1 MHPAVPP
8 RALAAALLAAALTA
22 CAGNADKEA
31 PLRADTGTS
40 VAGQA
45 NAPVS
50 TPQAN
55 PVVPGADRPNA
66 TAAVSDPVTLAEV
79 DTVIVTASR
88 GLTAIPVTIA
98 VPLIQRLEDRLDAT
112 NVEPLDQIASELEEL
127 REELGKTPV
136 DGRRVGTIL
145 LDLGNRTSAVGG
157 NAQIAGAAAPKL
169 TQLGEL
175 LVGAGRQ
182 LGGTIAGRPAAP
194 K

>member
-1 MHPAVPP
+1 MLALSRP
-8 RALAAALLAAALTA
+8 RALGAALLLAAAA
-22 CAGNADKEA
+22 CAGNADSEA
-31 PLRADTGTS
+31 ALRADTGTA

-55 PVVPGADRPNA
+55 PVVPGADRPGA
-66 TAAVSDPVTLAEV
+66 TAPVSDAVTMAEV
-79 DTVIVTASR
+79 DTVIITASR
-88 GLTAIPVTIA
+88 GLTAIPANIA
-98 VPLIQRLEDRLDAT
+98 IPLLERLEKRLDAT
-112 NVEPLDQIASELEEL
+112 NVEPLDQIATELEEL
-127 REELGKTPV
+127 REELGKTPI

-145 LDLGNRTSAVGG
+145 LDVGNRTSAVGG
-157 NAQIAGAAAPKL
+157 NPQIAGAGAAKI

-175 LVGAGRQ
+175 LVQAGRQ